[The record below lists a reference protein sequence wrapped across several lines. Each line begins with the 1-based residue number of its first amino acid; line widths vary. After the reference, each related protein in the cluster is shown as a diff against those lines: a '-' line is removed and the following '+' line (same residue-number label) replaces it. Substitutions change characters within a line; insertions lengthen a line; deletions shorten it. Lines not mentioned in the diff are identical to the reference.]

1 MSSLGMPFQGKLWYY
16 VETSYG
22 SGPSSTGELPISV
35 KVLDAKPG
43 VGDKHKKLRG
53 IDKPEADILLEQC
66 TDHTFHLEYIPQVGD
81 TLFEDAV
88 IRDSGDCSLKSLA
101 FVLVTNDCLG
111 SDQSFYLISGAKCK
125 TARVSSSH
133 NTEYMY
139 VMDFSV
145 ESIVTDDSLSG
156 PSEPSSPLVGDICA
170 FNIAGSITKDGNDF
184 AYILNSIDVTIDNG
198 IKDYW
203 DHDSLV
209 KQFAIEGELN
219 IEGSVDISLDEG
231 GAMHFDDVLS
241 QSDFTIELNLGDSGA
256 PQITLAGCKW
266 KNSSI
271 DVNISGDDM
280 KESAPFTGT
289 TIAYSTV

>member
-1 MSSLGMPFQGKLWYY
+1 MASLGLPFQGKIWYY
-16 VETSYG
+16 IESTYE

-35 KVLDAKPG
+35 KVVDAKPG

-81 TLFEDAV
+81 TLFEDAN
-88 IRDSGDCSLKSLA
+88 ISNPSDCKLSTMA

-111 SDQSFYLISGAKCK
+111 ADQSIYLISGAKCK
-125 TARVSSSH
+125 TTRVSSSH

-145 ESIVTDDSLSG
+145 KSIVTASTVSG
-156 PSEPSSPLVGDICA
+156 YSEPSALGGDICA
-170 FNIAGSITKDGNDF
+170 FNIAGSISKDGGDL
-184 AYILNSIDVTIDNG
+184 AYILNSVDVTIDHG
-198 IKDYW
+198 VKDRW

-219 IEGSVDISLDEG
+219 VEGSVDISLDEG
-231 GAMHFDDVLS
+231 GAVHFAEVLA
-241 QSDFTIELNLGDSGA
+241 QEYFEIILNLGGAGA
-256 PQITLAGCKW
+256 PKITLANCKW
-266 KNSSI
+266 KSSEV
-271 DVNISGDDM
+271 DVNISGEDM

-289 TIAYSTV
+289 TIAYATV